1 MFDDFIVRA
10 FAAGI
15 GLAFITGPLGCFIVW
30 RRLSY
35 FGDTIA
41 HSALL
46 GVVIAYA
53 LDFNLIIAVFV
64 VSCLLALSL
73 LFLQRRTNLPD
84 DALLG
89 LLAHSVLAIGLV
101 LLGILSFIRIDLM
114 GLLFG
119 DILSVNVTDLL
130 FVWIGG
136 SIVLIVLI
144 LIWRPLFAGTVNLE
158 LAKAEGLNPD
168 LANAIFTLLIA
179 SVIAISIKIVGI
191 LLITGL
197 LIIPASASRNLSS
210 TPVQM
215 AIISSIIGVASVVLG
230 IQTSMIWN
238 TPTGPTILTITL
250 LAGLT
255 VPMVVFAQSQPIVVL
270 EYPNQSASGNLDSN
284 NPFVIDANYTAKH
297 KVLPNETLSHVIA
310 KHYANSGLNLKF
322 IEMAIVAANR
332 KAFVR
337 GNPNFLYAD
346 KTLHLPSLNEIQNMI
361 LGKNKVNAGSGGGS
375 SQSDQIYF
383 IGG

>member
-1 MFDDFIVRA
+1 MFDDFIIRA

-15 GLAFITGPLGCFIVW
+15 GLALITGPLGCFIIW

-53 LDFNLIIAVFV
+53 MNFNLILAVFA
-64 VSCLLALSL
+64 VSCFIALSL
-73 LFLQRRTNLPD
+73 LFLQKRTNLPD

-119 DILSVNVTDLL
+119 DILSVNITDVL

-144 LIWRPLFAGTVNLE
+144 LIWRPLFAATVNLE
-158 LAKAEGLNPD
+158 LAKAEGLNAD
-168 LANAIFTLLIA
+168 LANAIFTILIA

-197 LIIPASASRNLSS
+197 LIIPAATSRNLSS
-210 TPVQM
+210 TPIQM
-215 AIISSIIGVASVVLG
+215 AIISSVIGLVSVVLG
-230 IQTSMIWN
+230 LQTSMIWN
-238 TPTGPTILTITL
+238 SPTGPTILAIALGVFILTL
-250 LAGLT
+250 I
-255 VPMVVFAQSQPIVVL
+255 P
-270 EYPNQSASGNLDSN
+270 
-284 NPFVIDANYTAKH
+284 
-297 KVLPNETLSHVIA
+297 
-310 KHYANSGLNLKF
+310 LKKLL
-322 IEMAIVAANR
+322 IS
-332 KAFVR
+332 K
-337 GNPNFLYAD
+337 
-346 KTLHLPSLNEIQNMI
+346 K
-361 LGKNKVNAGSGGGS
+361 KNKIVKLR
-375 SQSDQIYF
+375 
-383 IGG
+383 

>member
-35 FGDTIA
+35 FGNTIA
-41 HSALL
+41 HAALL
-46 GVVIAYA
+46 GVVIAYT
-53 LDFNLIIAVFV
+53 LDFNIIIGVFV

-136 SIVLIVLI
+136 GIVLIVLI

-210 TPVQM
+210 TPIQM

-250 LAGLT
+250 GVFILT
-255 VPMVVFAQSQPIVVL
+255 LLPLKKLLISKKKIEL
-270 EYPNQSASGNLDSN
+270 LD
-284 NPFVIDANYTAKH
+284 K
-297 KVLPNETLSHVIA
+297 
-310 KHYANSGLNLKF
+310 
-322 IEMAIVAANR
+322 R
-332 KAFVR
+332 
-337 GNPNFLYAD
+337 
-346 KTLHLPSLNEIQNMI
+346 
-361 LGKNKVNAGSGGGS
+361 
-375 SQSDQIYF
+375 
-383 IGG
+383 

>member
-136 SIVLIVLI
+136 GIVLIVLI

-210 TPVQM
+210 TPIQM
-215 AIISSIIGVASVVLG
+215 AIISSIIGVASVILG

-250 LAGLT
+250 GVFILT
-255 VPMVVFAQSQPIVVL
+255 L
-270 EYPNQSASGNLDSN
+270 
-284 NPFVIDANYTAKH
+284 
-297 KVLPNETLSHVIA
+297 LPLKKLLISKKKIELS
-310 KHYANSGLNLKF
+310 
-322 IEMAIVAANR
+322 
-332 KAFVR
+332 
-337 GNPNFLYAD
+337 D
-346 KTLHLPSLNEIQNMI
+346 KR
-361 LGKNKVNAGSGGGS
+361 
-375 SQSDQIYF
+375 
-383 IGG
+383 

>member
-1 MFDDFIVRA
+1 MFDDFIIRA

-15 GLAFITGPLGCFIVW
+15 GLALITGPLGCFIIW

-53 LDFNLIIAVFV
+53 MNFNLILAVFA
-64 VSCLLALSL
+64 VSCFIALSL
-73 LFLQRRTNLPD
+73 LFLQKRTNLPD

-119 DILSVNVTDLL
+119 DILSVNITDVL

-136 SIVLIVLI
+136 SIVLMVLI
-144 LIWRPLFAGTVNLE
+144 LIWRPLFAATVNLE
-158 LAKAEGLNPD
+158 LAKAEGLNAD
-168 LANAIFTLLIA
+168 LANAIFTILIA

-197 LIIPASASRNLSS
+197 LIIPAAASRNLSS
-210 TPVQM
+210 THTQM
-215 AIISSIIGVASVVLG
+215 AIISSGIGLVSVVLG
-230 IQTSMIWN
+230 LQTSMIWN
-238 TPTGPTILTITL
+238 SPTGPTILTIALGVFILTL
-250 LAGLT
+250 IPLKKLLI
-255 VPMVVFAQSQPIVVL
+255 PKKKIEL
-270 EYPNQSASGNLDSN
+270 SN
-284 NPFVIDANYTAKH
+284 
-297 KVLPNETLSHVIA
+297 
-310 KHYANSGLNLKF
+310 
-322 IEMAIVAANR
+322 
-332 KAFVR
+332 
-337 GNPNFLYAD
+337 
-346 KTLHLPSLNEIQNMI
+346 
-361 LGKNKVNAGSGGGS
+361 
-375 SQSDQIYF
+375 
-383 IGG
+383 

>member
-1 MFDDFIVRA
+1 MFDDFIIRA

-15 GLAFITGPLGCFIVW
+15 GLALITGPLGCFIIW

-53 LDFNLIIAVFV
+53 MNFNLIIAVFA
-64 VSCLLALSL
+64 VSCFIALSL
-73 LFLQRRTNLPD
+73 LFLQKRTNLPD

-119 DILSVNVTDLL
+119 DILSVNITDVL

-144 LIWRPLFAGTVNLE
+144 LIWRPLFAATVNLE
-158 LAKAEGLNPD
+158 LAKAEGLNAD
-168 LANAIFTLLIA
+168 LANAIFTILIA

-197 LIIPASASRNLSS
+197 LIIPAAASRNLSS
-210 TPVQM
+210 TPIQM
-215 AIISSIIGVASVVLG
+215 AIISSVIGLVSVVLG
-230 IQTSMIWN
+230 LQTSMIWN
-238 TPTGPTILTITL
+238 SPTGPTILAIALGVFILTL
-250 LAGLT
+250 IPLKKLLI
-255 VPMVVFAQSQPIVVL
+255 PKKKNRIVKL
-270 EYPNQSASGNLDSN
+270 
-284 NPFVIDANYTAKH
+284 
-297 KVLPNETLSHVIA
+297 
-310 KHYANSGLNLKF
+310 
-322 IEMAIVAANR
+322 R
-332 KAFVR
+332 
-337 GNPNFLYAD
+337 
-346 KTLHLPSLNEIQNMI
+346 
-361 LGKNKVNAGSGGGS
+361 
-375 SQSDQIYF
+375 
-383 IGG
+383 

>member
-1 MFDDFIVRA
+1 MFDDFIIRA

-15 GLAFITGPLGCFIVW
+15 GLALITGPLGCFIIW

-53 LDFNLIIAVFV
+53 MNFNLILAVFA
-64 VSCLLALSL
+64 VSCFIALSL
-73 LFLQRRTNLPD
+73 LFLQKRTNLPD

-119 DILSVNVTDLL
+119 DILSVNITDVL

-144 LIWRPLFAGTVNLE
+144 LIWRPLFAATVNLE
-158 LAKAEGLNPD
+158 LAKAEGLNAD
-168 LANAIFTLLIA
+168 LANAIFTILIA

-197 LIIPASASRNLSS
+197 LIIPAAASRNLSS
-210 TPVQM
+210 TPIQM
-215 AIISSIIGVASVVLG
+215 AIISSVIGLVSVVLG
-230 IQTSMIWN
+230 LQTSMIWN
-238 TPTGPTILTITL
+238 SSTGPTILAIALGVFILTL
-250 LAGLT
+250 I
-255 VPMVVFAQSQPIVVL
+255 P
-270 EYPNQSASGNLDSN
+270 
-284 NPFVIDANYTAKH
+284 
-297 KVLPNETLSHVIA
+297 
-310 KHYANSGLNLKF
+310 LKKLL
-322 IEMAIVAANR
+322 ISKKKNR
-332 KAFVR
+332 IIKLR
-337 GNPNFLYAD
+337 
-346 KTLHLPSLNEIQNMI
+346 
-361 LGKNKVNAGSGGGS
+361 
-375 SQSDQIYF
+375 
-383 IGG
+383 

>member
-136 SIVLIVLI
+136 GIVLIVLI

-210 TPVQM
+210 TPIQM

-250 LAGLT
+250 CVFILT
-255 VPMVVFAQSQPIVVL
+255 L
-270 EYPNQSASGNLDSN
+270 
-284 NPFVIDANYTAKH
+284 
-297 KVLPNETLSHVIA
+297 LPLKKLLISKKKIELS
-310 KHYANSGLNLKF
+310 
-322 IEMAIVAANR
+322 
-332 KAFVR
+332 
-337 GNPNFLYAD
+337 D
-346 KTLHLPSLNEIQNMI
+346 KR
-361 LGKNKVNAGSGGGS
+361 
-375 SQSDQIYF
+375 
-383 IGG
+383 

>member
-1 MFDDFIVRA
+1 MFDDFIISA

-15 GLAFITGPLGCFIVW
+15 GLALITGPLGCFIIW

-53 LDFNLIIAVFV
+53 MNFNLILAVFA
-64 VSCLLALSL
+64 VSCFIALSL
-73 LFLQRRTNLPD
+73 LFLQKRTNLPD

-119 DILSVNVTDLL
+119 DILSVNITDVL

-136 SIVLIVLI
+136 SIVLMVLI
-144 LIWRPLFAGTVNLE
+144 LIWRPLFAATVNLE
-158 LAKAEGLNPD
+158 LAKAEGLNAD
-168 LANAIFTLLIA
+168 LANAIFTILIA

-197 LIIPASASRNLSS
+197 LIIPADASRNLSS
-210 TPVQM
+210 TPIQM
-215 AIISSIIGVASVVLG
+215 AIISSVIGLVSVVLG
-230 IQTSMIWN
+230 LQTSMIWN
-238 TPTGPTILTITL
+238 SPTGPTILAIALGVFILTL
-250 LAGLT
+250 IPLKKLLI
-255 VPMVVFAQSQPIVVL
+255 PKKKNRIVKL
-270 EYPNQSASGNLDSN
+270 
-284 NPFVIDANYTAKH
+284 
-297 KVLPNETLSHVIA
+297 
-310 KHYANSGLNLKF
+310 
-322 IEMAIVAANR
+322 R
-332 KAFVR
+332 
-337 GNPNFLYAD
+337 
-346 KTLHLPSLNEIQNMI
+346 
-361 LGKNKVNAGSGGGS
+361 
-375 SQSDQIYF
+375 
-383 IGG
+383 

>member
-210 TPVQM
+210 TPIQM

-250 LAGLT
+250 GVFILT
-255 VPMVVFAQSQPIVVL
+255 L
-270 EYPNQSASGNLDSN
+270 
-284 NPFVIDANYTAKH
+284 
-297 KVLPNETLSHVIA
+297 LP
-310 KHYANSGLNLKF
+310 LKKLL
-322 IEMAIVAANR
+322 ISKKKNR
-332 KAFVR
+332 IIR
-337 GNPNFLYAD
+337 
-346 KTLHLPSLNEIQNMI
+346 
-361 LGKNKVNAGSGGGS
+361 
-375 SQSDQIYF
+375 
-383 IGG
+383 

>member
-136 SIVLIVLI
+136 GIVLIVLI

-179 SVIAISIKIVGI
+179 SVIAISIRIVGI

-210 TPVQM
+210 TPIQM

-250 LAGLT
+250 GVFILT
-255 VPMVVFAQSQPIVVL
+255 L
-270 EYPNQSASGNLDSN
+270 
-284 NPFVIDANYTAKH
+284 
-297 KVLPNETLSHVIA
+297 LPLKKLLISKKKIELS
-310 KHYANSGLNLKF
+310 
-322 IEMAIVAANR
+322 
-332 KAFVR
+332 
-337 GNPNFLYAD
+337 D
-346 KTLHLPSLNEIQNMI
+346 KR
-361 LGKNKVNAGSGGGS
+361 
-375 SQSDQIYF
+375 
-383 IGG
+383 

>member
-1 MFDDFIVRA
+1 MFDDFIFRA

-15 GLAFITGPLGCFIVW
+15 GLALITGPLGCFIVW

-53 LDFNLIIAVFV
+53 LNFNIVIAVFA
-64 VSCLLALSL
+64 VSCFIALSL
-73 LFLQRRTNLPD
+73 LYLQRRTNLPD

-136 SIVLIVLI
+136 SIVLVVLI

-210 TPVQM
+210 TPIQM
-215 AIISSIIGVASVVLG
+215 AIISSVIGVTCVVLG
-230 IQTSMIWN
+230 LQSSMIWN
-238 TPTGPTILTITL
+238 SPTGPTILAIALGVFIITL
-250 LAGLT
+250 LPLKKLLI
-255 VPMVVFAQSQPIVVL
+255 SKKKIEL
-270 EYPNQSASGNLDSN
+270 LD
-284 NPFVIDANYTAKH
+284 K
-297 KVLPNETLSHVIA
+297 
-310 KHYANSGLNLKF
+310 
-322 IEMAIVAANR
+322 R
-332 KAFVR
+332 
-337 GNPNFLYAD
+337 
-346 KTLHLPSLNEIQNMI
+346 
-361 LGKNKVNAGSGGGS
+361 
-375 SQSDQIYF
+375 
-383 IGG
+383 

>member
-136 SIVLIVLI
+136 GIVLIVLI

-210 TPVQM
+210 TPIQM

-250 LAGLT
+250 GVFILT
-255 VPMVVFAQSQPIVVL
+255 LLPLKKLLISKKKIEL
-270 EYPNQSASGNLDSN
+270 LD
-284 NPFVIDANYTAKH
+284 
-297 KVLPNETLSHVIA
+297 
-310 KHYANSGLNLKF
+310 
-322 IEMAIVAANR
+322 
-332 KAFVR
+332 
-337 GNPNFLYAD
+337 
-346 KTLHLPSLNEIQNMI
+346 
-361 LGKNKVNAGSGGGS
+361 NKK
-375 SQSDQIYF
+375 
-383 IGG
+383 

>member
-64 VSCLLALSL
+64 VSCILALSL

-136 SIVLIVLI
+136 GIVLIVLV

-210 TPVQM
+210 TPIQM

-250 LAGLT
+250 GVFILT
-255 VPMVVFAQSQPIVVL
+255 L
-270 EYPNQSASGNLDSN
+270 
-284 NPFVIDANYTAKH
+284 
-297 KVLPNETLSHVIA
+297 LPLKKLLISKKKIELS
-310 KHYANSGLNLKF
+310 
-322 IEMAIVAANR
+322 
-332 KAFVR
+332 
-337 GNPNFLYAD
+337 D
-346 KTLHLPSLNEIQNMI
+346 KR
-361 LGKNKVNAGSGGGS
+361 
-375 SQSDQIYF
+375 
-383 IGG
+383 

>member
-1 MFDDFIVRA
+1 MFDDFIIRA

-15 GLAFITGPLGCFIVW
+15 GLALITGPLGCFIIW

-53 LDFNLIIAVFV
+53 INFNLIIAVFA
-64 VSCLLALSL
+64 VSCFIALSL
-73 LFLQRRTNLPD
+73 LFLQKRTNLPD

-119 DILSVNVTDLL
+119 DILSVNITDVL

-144 LIWRPLFAGTVNLE
+144 LIWRPLFAATVNLE
-158 LAKAEGLNPD
+158 LAKAEGLNAD
-168 LANAIFTLLIA
+168 LANAIFTILIA

-197 LIIPASASRNLSS
+197 LIIPAAASRNLSS
-210 TPVQM
+210 TPIQM
-215 AIISSIIGVASVVLG
+215 AIISSVIGLVSVVLG
-230 IQTSMIWN
+230 LQTSMIWN
-238 TPTGPTILTITL
+238 SPTGPTILAIALGVFILTL
-250 LAGLT
+250 IPLKKLLI
-255 VPMVVFAQSQPIVVL
+255 SKKKNRIVKL
-270 EYPNQSASGNLDSN
+270 
-284 NPFVIDANYTAKH
+284 
-297 KVLPNETLSHVIA
+297 
-310 KHYANSGLNLKF
+310 
-322 IEMAIVAANR
+322 R
-332 KAFVR
+332 
-337 GNPNFLYAD
+337 
-346 KTLHLPSLNEIQNMI
+346 
-361 LGKNKVNAGSGGGS
+361 
-375 SQSDQIYF
+375 
-383 IGG
+383 

>member
-15 GLAFITGPLGCFIVW
+15 GLALVTGPLGCFIVW

-46 GVVIAYA
+46 GVTIAYA
-53 LDFNLIIAVFV
+53 MNFNLIIAVFV
-64 VSCLLALSL
+64 VSCLLAISL
-73 LFLQRRTNLPD
+73 LFLQRRTSLPD

-119 DILSVNVTDLL
+119 DILSVNFTDVL

-136 SIVLIVLI
+136 SIVLTILI

-168 LANAIFTLLIA
+168 LATAIFTLLIA

-210 TPVQM
+210 TPIQM
-215 AIISSIIGVASVVLG
+215 AIISSIIGVCSVIIGL
-230 IQTSMIWN
+230 QTSMIWN
-238 TPTGPTILTITL
+238 TSTGPTILVITL
-250 LAGLT
+250 G
-255 VPMVVFAQSQPIVVL
+255 VFIFTLLPLKKLLISKKKNRIV
-270 EYPNQSASGNLDSN
+270 
-284 NPFVIDANYTAKH
+284 
-297 KVLPNETLSHVIA
+297 
-310 KHYANSGLNLKF
+310 
-322 IEMAIVAANR
+322 R
-332 KAFVR
+332 
-337 GNPNFLYAD
+337 
-346 KTLHLPSLNEIQNMI
+346 
-361 LGKNKVNAGSGGGS
+361 
-375 SQSDQIYF
+375 
-383 IGG
+383 

>member
-1 MFDDFIVRA
+1 MFDDFIIRA

-15 GLAFITGPLGCFIVW
+15 GLALITGPLGCFIIW

-53 LDFNLIIAVFV
+53 MNFNLIIAVFA
-64 VSCLLALSL
+64 VSCFIALSL
-73 LFLQRRTNLPD
+73 LFLQKRTNLPD

-119 DILSVNVTDLL
+119 DILSVNITDVL

-144 LIWRPLFAGTVNLE
+144 LIWRPLFAATVNLE
-158 LAKAEGLNPD
+158 LAKAEGLNAD
-168 LANAIFTLLIA
+168 LANAIFTILIA

-197 LIIPASASRNLSS
+197 LIIPAAASRNLSS
-210 TPVQM
+210 TPIQM
-215 AIISSIIGVASVVLG
+215 AIISSVIGLVSVVLG
-230 IQTSMIWN
+230 LQTSMIWN
-238 TPTGPTILTITL
+238 SPTGPTILTIALGVFILTL
-250 LAGLT
+250 IPLKKLLI
-255 VPMVVFAQSQPIVVL
+255 SKKKIEL
-270 EYPNQSASGNLDSN
+270 SN
-284 NPFVIDANYTAKH
+284 
-297 KVLPNETLSHVIA
+297 
-310 KHYANSGLNLKF
+310 
-322 IEMAIVAANR
+322 
-332 KAFVR
+332 
-337 GNPNFLYAD
+337 
-346 KTLHLPSLNEIQNMI
+346 
-361 LGKNKVNAGSGGGS
+361 
-375 SQSDQIYF
+375 
-383 IGG
+383 

>member
-1 MFDDFIVRA
+1 MFDDFIIRA
-10 FAAGI
+10 FVAGI
-15 GLAFITGPLGCFIVW
+15 GLALITGPLGCFIIW

-53 LDFNLIIAVFV
+53 MNFNLIIAVFAI
-64 VSCLLALSL
+64 SCFIALSL
-73 LFLQRRTNLPD
+73 LFLQKRTNLPD

-119 DILSVNVTDLL
+119 DILSVNITDVL

-144 LIWRPLFAGTVNLE
+144 LIWRPLFAATVNLE
-158 LAKAEGLNPD
+158 LAKAEGLNAD
-168 LANAIFTLLIA
+168 LANAIFTILIA

-197 LIIPASASRNLSS
+197 LIIPAAASRNLSS
-210 TPVQM
+210 TPIQM
-215 AIISSIIGVASVVLG
+215 AIISSVIGLVSVVLG
-230 IQTSMIWN
+230 LQTSMIWN
-238 TPTGPTILTITL
+238 SPTGPTILTIALGVFILTL
-250 LAGLT
+250 IPLKKLLI
-255 VPMVVFAQSQPIVVL
+255 SKKKNRIVKL
-270 EYPNQSASGNLDSN
+270 
-284 NPFVIDANYTAKH
+284 
-297 KVLPNETLSHVIA
+297 
-310 KHYANSGLNLKF
+310 
-322 IEMAIVAANR
+322 R
-332 KAFVR
+332 
-337 GNPNFLYAD
+337 
-346 KTLHLPSLNEIQNMI
+346 
-361 LGKNKVNAGSGGGS
+361 
-375 SQSDQIYF
+375 
-383 IGG
+383 

>member
-1 MFDDFIVRA
+1 MFDDFIIRA

-15 GLAFITGPLGCFIVW
+15 GLALITGPLGCFIIW

-53 LDFNLIIAVFV
+53 MNFNLILAVFA
-64 VSCLLALSL
+64 VSCFIALSL
-73 LFLQRRTNLPD
+73 LFLQKRTNLPD

-119 DILSVNVTDLL
+119 DILSVNITDVL

-144 LIWRPLFAGTVNLE
+144 IIWRPLFAATVNLE
-158 LAKAEGLNPD
+158 LAKAEGLNAD
-168 LANAIFTLLIA
+168 LANAIFTILIA

-197 LIIPASASRNLSS
+197 LIIPAAASRNLSS
-210 TPVQM
+210 TPIQM
-215 AIISSIIGVASVVLG
+215 AIISSVIGLVSVVLG
-230 IQTSMIWN
+230 LQTSMIWN
-238 TPTGPTILTITL
+238 SPTGPTILAIALGVFILTL
-250 LAGLT
+250 IPLKKLLI
-255 VPMVVFAQSQPIVVL
+255 SKKKNRIVKL
-270 EYPNQSASGNLDSN
+270 
-284 NPFVIDANYTAKH
+284 
-297 KVLPNETLSHVIA
+297 
-310 KHYANSGLNLKF
+310 
-322 IEMAIVAANR
+322 R
-332 KAFVR
+332 
-337 GNPNFLYAD
+337 
-346 KTLHLPSLNEIQNMI
+346 
-361 LGKNKVNAGSGGGS
+361 
-375 SQSDQIYF
+375 
-383 IGG
+383 

>member
-1 MFDDFIVRA
+1 MFDDFIIRA

-15 GLAFITGPLGCFIVW
+15 GLALITGPLGCFIIW

-53 LDFNLIIAVFV
+53 MNFNLIIAVFA
-64 VSCLLALSL
+64 VSCFIALSL
-73 LFLQRRTNLPD
+73 LFLQKRTNLPD

-119 DILSVNVTDLL
+119 DILSVNITDVL

-136 SIVLIVLI
+136 SIVLMVLI
-144 LIWRPLFAGTVNLE
+144 LIWRPLFAATVNLE
-158 LAKAEGLNPD
+158 LAKAEGLNAD
-168 LANAIFTLLIA
+168 LANAIFTILIA

-197 LIIPASASRNLSS
+197 LIIPAAASRNLSS
-210 TPVQM
+210 TPIQM
-215 AIISSIIGVASVVLG
+215 AIISSVIGLVSVVLG
-230 IQTSMIWN
+230 LQTSMIWN
-238 TPTGPTILTITL
+238 SPTGPTILTIALGVFILTL
-250 LAGLT
+250 IPLKKLLI
-255 VPMVVFAQSQPIVVL
+255 SKKKIEL
-270 EYPNQSASGNLDSN
+270 SN
-284 NPFVIDANYTAKH
+284 
-297 KVLPNETLSHVIA
+297 
-310 KHYANSGLNLKF
+310 
-322 IEMAIVAANR
+322 
-332 KAFVR
+332 
-337 GNPNFLYAD
+337 
-346 KTLHLPSLNEIQNMI
+346 
-361 LGKNKVNAGSGGGS
+361 
-375 SQSDQIYF
+375 
-383 IGG
+383 

>member
-1 MFDDFIVRA
+1 MFDDFIIRA

-15 GLAFITGPLGCFIVW
+15 GLALITGPLGCFIIW

-53 LDFNLIIAVFV
+53 MNFNLILAVFA
-64 VSCLLALSL
+64 VSCFIALSL
-73 LFLQRRTNLPD
+73 LFLQKRTNLPD

-119 DILSVNVTDLL
+119 DILSVNITDVL

-144 LIWRPLFAGTVNLE
+144 LIWRPLFAATVNLE
-158 LAKAEGLNPD
+158 LAKAEGLNAD
-168 LANAIFTLLIA
+168 LANAIFTILIA

-197 LIIPASASRNLSS
+197 LIIPAAASRNLSS
-210 TPVQM
+210 TPIQM
-215 AIISSIIGVASVVLG
+215 AIISSVIGLVSVVLG
-230 IQTSMIWN
+230 LQTSMIWN
-238 TPTGPTILTITL
+238 SPTGPTILAIALGVFILTL
-250 LAGLT
+250 IPLKKLII
-255 VPMVVFAQSQPIVVL
+255 SKKKNRIVKL
-270 EYPNQSASGNLDSN
+270 
-284 NPFVIDANYTAKH
+284 
-297 KVLPNETLSHVIA
+297 
-310 KHYANSGLNLKF
+310 
-322 IEMAIVAANR
+322 R
-332 KAFVR
+332 
-337 GNPNFLYAD
+337 
-346 KTLHLPSLNEIQNMI
+346 
-361 LGKNKVNAGSGGGS
+361 
-375 SQSDQIYF
+375 
-383 IGG
+383 

>member
-46 GVVIAYA
+46 GVVISYA

-136 SIVLIVLI
+136 SIVLIVLV

-210 TPVQM
+210 TPIQM

-250 LAGLT
+250 GVFILT
-255 VPMVVFAQSQPIVVL
+255 L
-270 EYPNQSASGNLDSN
+270 
-284 NPFVIDANYTAKH
+284 
-297 KVLPNETLSHVIA
+297 LPLKKLLISKKKIEL
-310 KHYANSGLNLKF
+310 LNK
-322 IEMAIVAANR
+322 R
-332 KAFVR
+332 
-337 GNPNFLYAD
+337 
-346 KTLHLPSLNEIQNMI
+346 
-361 LGKNKVNAGSGGGS
+361 
-375 SQSDQIYF
+375 
-383 IGG
+383 

>member
-1 MFDDFIVRA
+1 MTMFDDFIFRA

-15 GLAFITGPLGCFIVW
+15 GLALITGPLGCFIVW

-53 LDFNLIIAVFV
+53 LNFNLIISVFA
-64 VSCLLALSL
+64 VSCFIALSL
-73 LFLQRRTNLPD
+73 LFLQRKTFLPD

-119 DILSVNVTDLL
+119 DILSVNVTDLM

-136 SIVLIVLI
+136 SIVLVVLI

-168 LANAIFTLLIA
+168 LANAIFTVLIA

-197 LIIPASASRNLSS
+197 LIIPAAASRNLSS
-210 TPVQM
+210 TPIQM
-215 AIISSIIGVASVVLG
+215 AIISSIIGVACVVLG
-230 IQTSMIWN
+230 LQSSMIWN
-238 TPTGPTILTITL
+238 SPSGPTILAIALGVFILTL
-250 LAGLT
+250 LPLKKLLI
-255 VPMVVFAQSQPIVVL
+255 SKKKI
-270 EYPNQSASGNLDSN
+270 E
-284 NPFVIDANYTAKH
+284 
-297 KVLPNETLSHVIA
+297 
-310 KHYANSGLNLKF
+310 LNK
-322 IEMAIVAANR
+322 R
-332 KAFVR
+332 
-337 GNPNFLYAD
+337 
-346 KTLHLPSLNEIQNMI
+346 
-361 LGKNKVNAGSGGGS
+361 
-375 SQSDQIYF
+375 
-383 IGG
+383 

>member
-1 MFDDFIVRA
+1 MFDDFIIRA

-15 GLAFITGPLGCFIVW
+15 GLALITGPLGCFIIW

-53 LDFNLIIAVFV
+53 MNFNLILAVFA
-64 VSCLLALSL
+64 VSCFIALSL
-73 LFLQRRTNLPD
+73 LFLQKRTNLPD

-119 DILSVNVTDLL
+119 DILSVNITDVL

-136 SIVLIVLI
+136 SIVLMVLI
-144 LIWRPLFAGTVNLE
+144 LIWRPLFAATVNLE
-158 LAKAEGLNPD
+158 LAKAEGLNAD
-168 LANAIFTLLIA
+168 LANAIFTILIA

-197 LIIPASASRNLSS
+197 LIIPAAASRNLSS
-210 TPVQM
+210 TPIQM
-215 AIISSIIGVASVVLG
+215 AIISSVIGLVSVVLG
-230 IQTSMIWN
+230 LQTSMIWN
-238 TPTGPTILTITL
+238 SPTGPTILAIALSVFILTL
-250 LAGLT
+250 IPLKKLLI
-255 VPMVVFAQSQPIVVL
+255 SKKKNRIVKL
-270 EYPNQSASGNLDSN
+270 
-284 NPFVIDANYTAKH
+284 
-297 KVLPNETLSHVIA
+297 
-310 KHYANSGLNLKF
+310 
-322 IEMAIVAANR
+322 R
-332 KAFVR
+332 
-337 GNPNFLYAD
+337 
-346 KTLHLPSLNEIQNMI
+346 
-361 LGKNKVNAGSGGGS
+361 
-375 SQSDQIYF
+375 
-383 IGG
+383 

>member
-15 GLAFITGPLGCFIVW
+15 GLALVTGPLGCFIVW

-35 FGDTIA
+35 LGDTIA

-46 GVVIAYA
+46 GVTIAYA
-53 LDFNLIIAVFV
+53 MNFNLIIAVFV
-64 VSCLLALSL
+64 VSCLLAISL
-73 LFLQRRTNLPD
+73 LFLQRRTSLPD

-119 DILSVNVTDLL
+119 DILSVNFTDVL

-136 SIVLIVLI
+136 GVVLTTLI

-158 LAKAEGLNPD
+158 LAKAEGLNPE
-168 LANAIFTLLIA
+168 LATTIFTLLIA

-197 LIIPASASRNLSS
+197 LIIPAAASRNLSS
-210 TPVQM
+210 TPIQM
-215 AIISSIIGVASVVLG
+215 AIISSIIGVCSVVIGL
-230 IQTSMIWN
+230 QTSMIWN
-238 TPTGPTILTITL
+238 TSTGPTILVITLGVFIITL
-250 LAGLT
+250 LPLKKLLI
-255 VPMVVFAQSQPIVVL
+255 SKKKI
-270 EYPNQSASGNLDSN
+270 E
-284 NPFVIDANYTAKH
+284 
-297 KVLPNETLSHVIA
+297 LS
-310 KHYANSGLNLKF
+310 
-322 IEMAIVAANR
+322 
-332 KAFVR
+332 
-337 GNPNFLYAD
+337 D
-346 KTLHLPSLNEIQNMI
+346 KR
-361 LGKNKVNAGSGGGS
+361 
-375 SQSDQIYF
+375 
-383 IGG
+383 

>member
-64 VSCLLALSL
+64 VSCILALSL

-136 SIVLIVLI
+136 GIVLIVLI

-210 TPVQM
+210 TPIQM

-250 LAGLT
+250 GVFILT
-255 VPMVVFAQSQPIVVL
+255 L
-270 EYPNQSASGNLDSN
+270 
-284 NPFVIDANYTAKH
+284 
-297 KVLPNETLSHVIA
+297 LPLKKLLISKKKIELS
-310 KHYANSGLNLKF
+310 
-322 IEMAIVAANR
+322 
-332 KAFVR
+332 
-337 GNPNFLYAD
+337 D
-346 KTLHLPSLNEIQNMI
+346 KR
-361 LGKNKVNAGSGGGS
+361 
-375 SQSDQIYF
+375 
-383 IGG
+383 

>member
-15 GLAFITGPLGCFIVW
+15 GLALVTGPLGCFIVW

-46 GVVIAYA
+46 GVTIAYA
-53 LDFNLIIAVFV
+53 MNFNLIIAVFV
-64 VSCLLALSL
+64 VSCLLAISL
-73 LFLQRRTNLPD
+73 LFLQRRTSLPD

-119 DILSVNVTDLL
+119 DILSVNFTDVL

-136 SIVLIVLI
+136 GVVLTTLI

-168 LANAIFTLLIA
+168 LATTIFTLLIA

-197 LIIPASASRNLSS
+197 LIIPAAASRNLSS
-210 TPVQM
+210 TPIQM
-215 AIISSIIGVASVVLG
+215 AIISSVIGVCSVVIGL
-230 IQTSMIWN
+230 QTSMIWN
-238 TPTGPTILTITL
+238 TSTGPTILVITLGVFIITL
-250 LAGLT
+250 LPLKKLLI
-255 VPMVVFAQSQPIVVL
+255 SKKKI
-270 EYPNQSASGNLDSN
+270 E
-284 NPFVIDANYTAKH
+284 
-297 KVLPNETLSHVIA
+297 LS
-310 KHYANSGLNLKF
+310 
-322 IEMAIVAANR
+322 
-332 KAFVR
+332 
-337 GNPNFLYAD
+337 D
-346 KTLHLPSLNEIQNMI
+346 KR
-361 LGKNKVNAGSGGGS
+361 
-375 SQSDQIYF
+375 
-383 IGG
+383 

>member
-41 HSALL
+41 HTALL

-53 LDFNLIIAVFV
+53 LDFNIIIAVFV

-136 SIVLIVLI
+136 GIVLIVLI

-210 TPVQM
+210 TPIQM

-250 LAGLT
+250 G
-255 VPMVVFAQSQPIVVL
+255 VFIFTLLPLKKLLISKKKIEL
-270 EYPNQSASGNLDSN
+270 LD
-284 NPFVIDANYTAKH
+284 K
-297 KVLPNETLSHVIA
+297 
-310 KHYANSGLNLKF
+310 
-322 IEMAIVAANR
+322 R
-332 KAFVR
+332 
-337 GNPNFLYAD
+337 
-346 KTLHLPSLNEIQNMI
+346 
-361 LGKNKVNAGSGGGS
+361 
-375 SQSDQIYF
+375 
-383 IGG
+383 

>member
-15 GLAFITGPLGCFIVW
+15 GLALVTGPWGCFIVW

-46 GVVIAYA
+46 GVTIAYA
-53 LDFNLIIAVFV
+53 MNFNLIIAVFV
-64 VSCLLALSL
+64 VSCLLAISL
-73 LFLQRRTNLPD
+73 LFLQRRTSLPD

-119 DILSVNVTDLL
+119 DILSVNFTDVL

-136 SIVLIVLI
+136 GVVLTTLI

-158 LAKAEGLNPD
+158 LAKAEGLNPE
-168 LANAIFTLLIA
+168 LATTIFTLLIA

-197 LIIPASASRNLSS
+197 LIIPAAASRNLSS
-210 TPVQM
+210 TPIQM
-215 AIISSIIGVASVVLG
+215 AIISSIIGVCSVVIGL
-230 IQTSMIWN
+230 QTSMIWN
-238 TPTGPTILTITL
+238 TSTGPTILVITLGVFIITL
-250 LAGLT
+250 LPLKKLLI
-255 VPMVVFAQSQPIVVL
+255 SKKKIELSDKRWVL
-270 EYPNQSASGNLDSN
+270 HIHTL
-284 NPFVIDANYTAKH
+284 K
-297 KVLPNETLSHVIA
+297 KV
-310 KHYANSGLNLKF
+310 
-322 IEMAIVAANR
+322 
-332 KAFVR
+332 
-337 GNPNFLYAD
+337 
-346 KTLHLPSLNEIQNMI
+346 
-361 LGKNKVNAGSGGGS
+361 KV
-375 SQSDQIYF
+375 
-383 IGG
+383 

>member
-35 FGDTIA
+35 FGNTIA
-41 HSALL
+41 HAALL
-46 GVVIAYA
+46 GVVIAYT
-53 LDFNLIIAVFV
+53 LDFNIIIGVFV

-101 LLGILSFIRIDLM
+101 LLSILSFIRIDLM

-136 SIVLIVLI
+136 GIVLIVLI

-210 TPVQM
+210 TPIQM

-250 LAGLT
+250 GVFILT
-255 VPMVVFAQSQPIVVL
+255 LLPLKKLLISKKKIEL
-270 EYPNQSASGNLDSN
+270 LD
-284 NPFVIDANYTAKH
+284 K
-297 KVLPNETLSHVIA
+297 
-310 KHYANSGLNLKF
+310 
-322 IEMAIVAANR
+322 R
-332 KAFVR
+332 
-337 GNPNFLYAD
+337 
-346 KTLHLPSLNEIQNMI
+346 
-361 LGKNKVNAGSGGGS
+361 
-375 SQSDQIYF
+375 
-383 IGG
+383 

>member
-1 MFDDFIVRA
+1 MFEDFIIRA

-15 GLAFITGPLGCFIVW
+15 GLALITGPLGCFIIW

-53 LDFNLIIAVFV
+53 MNFNLIIAVFA
-64 VSCLLALSL
+64 VSCFIALSL
-73 LFLQRRTNLPD
+73 LFLQKRTNLPD

-119 DILSVNVTDLL
+119 DILSVNITDVL

-144 LIWRPLFAGTVNLE
+144 LIWRPLFAATVNLE
-158 LAKAEGLNPD
+158 LAKAEGLNAD
-168 LANAIFTLLIA
+168 LANAIFTILIA

-197 LIIPASASRNLSS
+197 LIIPAAASRNLSS
-210 TPVQM
+210 TPIQM
-215 AIISSIIGVASVVLG
+215 AIISSVIGLVSVVLG
-230 IQTSMIWN
+230 LQTSMIWN
-238 TPTGPTILTITL
+238 SPTGPTILAIALGVFILTL
-250 LAGLT
+250 IPLKKLLI
-255 VPMVVFAQSQPIVVL
+255 SKKKNRIVKL
-270 EYPNQSASGNLDSN
+270 
-284 NPFVIDANYTAKH
+284 
-297 KVLPNETLSHVIA
+297 
-310 KHYANSGLNLKF
+310 
-322 IEMAIVAANR
+322 R
-332 KAFVR
+332 
-337 GNPNFLYAD
+337 
-346 KTLHLPSLNEIQNMI
+346 
-361 LGKNKVNAGSGGGS
+361 
-375 SQSDQIYF
+375 
-383 IGG
+383 